1 MAEQVK
7 VPDLNSGVPATDPT
21 NGIFYVAINGQDYPI
36 EYESLFRY
44 IYRANSNET
53 CNGTSNQTI
62 TYSEPF
68 LNVKPQIFDFM
79 GLGIEIVSWSTAGFV
94 INSYG
99 TGEFGYLTI
108 KER

>member
-1 MAEQVK
+1 MAEQVT
-7 VPDLNSGVPATDPT
+7 VLDLNGGVPITDPT
-21 NGIFYVAINGQDYPI
+21 NGIFYVVIGGVDYPI
-36 EYESLFRY
+36 EFESLFRY
-44 IYRANSNET
+44 IYRANQNET
-53 CNGTSNQTI
+53 CDGTLNQVI

-79 GLGIEIVSWSTAGFV
+79 GIGIEIVSWDETGFV

-99 TGEFGYLTI
+99 VGEFGYLTL